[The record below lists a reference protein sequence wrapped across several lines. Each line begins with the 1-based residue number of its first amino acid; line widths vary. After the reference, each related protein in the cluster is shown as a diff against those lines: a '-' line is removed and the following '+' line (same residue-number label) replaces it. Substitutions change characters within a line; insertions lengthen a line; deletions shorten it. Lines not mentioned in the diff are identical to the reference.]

1 MDTALKE
8 TMNSITKG
16 EKNFDPKSFV
26 ESFRENL
33 MNVSNKISEIPSK
46 TPIQSVKVDEL
57 KMPSLN
63 VSSIPKVSPPSFTF
77 WSIFKFLLAAII
89 ISVLAFNIYTFV
101 TEGTDAYSYFFT
113 SKPAVE
119 ESELTLNVDE
129 KDSGEDETAIDVAAE
144 KSAKENKKNP
154 TELEQVMENTK
165 KNVEDSLETAL
176 VEKSTN
182 NYKANNVSLNA
193 KSKAGYCYVGADRNV
208 RTCVKVGEDDVC
220 MSGEI
225 YPSLDLCVNPNLK
238 D

>member
-16 EKNFDPKSFV
+16 EKTFDPKSFA

-33 MNVSNKISEIPSK
+33 LKVSKKVSEIPSK
-46 TPIQSVKVDEL
+46 TSIPNVKEL
-57 KMPSLN
+57 NIPSLN
-63 VSSIPKVSPPSFTF
+63 ITRAPTITNSFPF
-77 WSIFKFLLAAII
+77 WNIFKFILAILFI
-89 ISVLAFNIYTFV
+89 TVLALNVYSFV
-101 TEGTDAYSYFFT
+101 TEGVDAYSYMFN
-113 SKPAVE
+113 SKPNTKE
-119 ESELTLNVDE
+119 KELTLNQDE

-144 KSAKENKKNP
+144 KISKENKKSP
-154 TELEQVMENTK
+154 TELESVMENSVNNV
-165 KNVEDSLETAL
+165 KNSLETNV
-176 VEKSTN
+176 VEKAAD

-193 KSKAGYCYVGADRNV
+193 KSKAGYCYTGSDRGV

-238 D
+238 N